1 MSKLGKGTRSLLGKW
16 KNHSQSVDST
26 SPHGSHPGGKISLNS
41 DSLDN
46 GLHGLQGSDPGPMDS
61 PKDSTD
67 KLTVGNGVNG
77 VNMASS
83 RKASKNKLSDL
94 KHVHLVAPTDESRKK
109 ESSWSEHTWTAWVHR
124 GFSDDVTELLTVQPG
139 GDSLT
144 DFQKDKFRYFF
155 YHVLDQDHDQV
166 ISSED
171 FDKLNERMRHYMDWS
186 VNSIHYLALKE
197 LHETFLECFL
207 TTASNFVKKD
217 EGFDFWDPFKQL
229 DILMENKNDVTPWD
243 TPADSSPKETK
254 TCISID
260 EWIDVWGTIVGSA
273 KRMDD
278 FPMWLQ
284 YYPKV
289 LFDII
294 NRSGTGIITKAE
306 LKFFYTAF
314 MDVGK
319 LGDTKLED
327 FTNNAYDAL
336 TSNGEL
342 DLTFHIYRL
351 SFLNF
356 LLGKQANGPGQY
368 LFGTVTPETPTC
380 MFPIDY
386 SAMNSTEEDLEPYR
400 PDKLDKSSRRS
411 VLV

>member
-1 MSKLGKGTRSLLGKW
+1 
-16 KNHSQSVDST
+16 
-26 SPHGSHPGGKISLNS
+26 
-41 DSLDN
+41 
-46 GLHGLQGSDPGPMDS
+46 
-61 PKDSTD
+61 
-67 KLTVGNGVNG
+67 
-77 VNMASS
+77 MAS
-83 RKASKNKLSDL
+83 RKTSKHKIPS
-94 KHVHLVAPTDESRKK
+94 HVHLVAPTDESRKK

-217 EGFDFWDPFKQL
+217 DGDRTRNPEQMFENWKLGFPIGSRNLPKQTAINELSSGFDFWDPFK
-229 DILMENKNDVTPWD
+229 P
-243 TPADSSPKETK
+243 DSNPKETK

-260 EWIDVWGTIVGSA
+260 EWIDVWGTIVGNA

-294 NRSGTGIITKAE
+294 NRSGTGNITKAE